1 MYPGHTP
8 VIAVRPI
15 NVVTLCD
22 KTTSGD
28 SVTDCKCLYE
38 RIDYCFLN
46 TDNIDDLEDINP
58 TKKIGVTL
66 QNSVTANKDLFL
78 TIKALGKN
86 PMNSLTF
93 RLTLLKFQLHT

>member
-66 QNSVTANKDLFL
+66 QNSVKANKDLFFNY
-78 TIKALGKN
+78 LGIGQK
-86 PMNSLTF
+86 P
-93 RLTLLKFQLHT
+93 H

>member
-15 NVVTLCD
+15 NVVTLYD
-22 KTTSGD
+22 KTTSAD

-66 QNSVTANKDLFL
+66 QNSVKANKDLF
-78 TIKALGKN
+78 N
-86 PMNSLTF
+86 
-93 RLTLLKFQLHT
+93 

>member
-15 NVVTLCD
+15 NVVTLYD
-22 KTTSGD
+22 KTTSAD
-28 SVTDCKCLYE
+28 SVTGCKCLYE

-46 TDNIDDLEDINP
+46 TDTIDDLEDINL

-66 QNSVTANKDLFL
+66 QNSVKANKDLFL
-78 TIKALGKN
+78 TK
-86 PMNSLTF
+86 
-93 RLTLLKFQLHT
+93 